1 MSKDKVFVDQDKV
14 GRITQVDPAPTPWLP
29 DIEAAKKKLAD
40 RFGRTKEDG
49 VIITWEQQEF
59 IKQQFR
65 AIGDILG
72 I

>member
-1 MSKDKVFVDQDKV
+1 MSKDKVFGPGQDV
-14 GRITQVDPAPTPWLP
+14 PETREIEPAPTPWLP

-49 VIITWEQQEF
+49 IIVTWEQQEQ